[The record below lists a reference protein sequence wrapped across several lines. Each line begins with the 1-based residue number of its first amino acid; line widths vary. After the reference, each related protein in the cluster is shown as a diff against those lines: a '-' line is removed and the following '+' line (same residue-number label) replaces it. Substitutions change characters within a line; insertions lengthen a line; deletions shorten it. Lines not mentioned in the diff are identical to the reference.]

1 MGDQKRHFVSTHY
14 AGHLGLAED
23 ASQEDFIQAS
33 ERLVA
38 EIYEDDLCNYVC
50 GQVELCPTT
59 GRLHAQIYSEWSR
72 SFRNAE
78 LGKRHSGS
86 YYAAKKECASR
97 TGGRNYCTSKT
108 WDGKDKGQLHV
119 LPTFG
124 EWRNEKVTASVSLTK
139 KAIHYL
145 MEEGLSP
152 PEIASLDP
160 EVYFHHGRKICEL
173 YNMLRGNAE
182 W

>member
-1 MGDQKRHFVSTHY
+1 MSVDRLNY
-14 AGHLGLAED
+14 ALRRAGYTLRFILSGLGHSAM
-23 ASQEDFIQAS
+23 
-33 ERLVA
+33 R
-38 EIYEDDLCNYVC
+38 NC
-50 GQVELCPTT
+50 GSGTT
-59 GRLHAQIYSEWSR
+59 GHIMPLRKSAPLVQADGIIVLRRLGTVRTKASCMCSQPSVNGGTKR
-72 SFRNAE
+72 S
-78 LGKRHSGS
+78 
-86 YYAAKKECASR
+86 
-97 TGGRNYCTSKT
+97 
-108 WDGKDKGQLHV
+108 
-119 LPTFG
+119 
-124 EWRNEKVTASVSLTK
+124 ASVSLTK